1 MSQAVL
7 SALKARFP
15 DAGSIREVYT
25 HRGDDVAVIDPVKT
39 VEICSFLKF
48 DPAMDMKLLLSVTA
62 VDYLGE
68 VPRFEVVTMM
78 TSLTHHHRIRLRARP
93 LDDNKPVIP
102 SIAGIWRGADWWERH
117 VWDMYGIQFKGHT
130 NLKRLY
136 MPEDFVGHPLRKDYP
151 LRGRQPI
158 VPERGI
164 PDVIRGPGPSPQVH
178 NLLAKLPV
186 LKG

>member
-7 SALKARFP
+7 AALKARFP
-15 DAGSIREVYT
+15 DALLETYT
-25 HRGDDVAVIDPVKT
+25 SRGDDVAVIVPEQIVDLCT
-39 VEICSFLKF
+39 FLKF
-48 DPAMDMKLLLSVTA
+48 DPAMDMKLLLSVTG

-68 VPRFEVVTMM
+68 TPRFEVVVNL
-78 TSLTHHHRIRLRARP
+78 TSLTHHHRVRLRARLP
-93 LDDNKPVIP
+93 EEKPVIP

-117 VWDMYGIQFKGHT
+117 VWDMYGIKFKGHP

-136 MPEDFVGHPLRKDYP
+136 MPEEFQGHPLRKDYP
-151 LRGRQPI
+151 LRGRQPL

-164 PDVIRGPGPSPQVH
+164 RDLIRGPGPSLH
-178 NLLAKLPV
+178 AAKLPV